1 MKSSTRTAL
10 LVGLVSMTAAAVATY
25 AVLRNEEMC
34 DRIQQ
39 KLRST
44 FQSSRERVNVMSEE
58 VALKTAK
65 MTRNPKINQDWVE
78 RQWESVGF

>member
-1 MKSSTRTAL
+1 MKSSTRAAL
-10 LVGLVSMTAAAVATY
+10 LIGLVSMSAAAVATY
-25 AVLRNEEMC
+25 AALRNEEVRDC
-34 DRIQQ
+34 IQQ

-65 MTRNPKINQDWVE
+65 MTRNPKINLDWVE
-78 RQWESVGF
+78 LQWESVGF